1 MPGAATAA
9 YERKKEGLTSVS
21 PFRDDVGDALSTQK
35 ETNYPIHAESPNR
48 DPEERNT
55 RCRVKIQ
62 NTDRGRGR
70 SSGEKVSLKS
80 GTKRC
85 TGGRSTESE
94 RKRIPD
100 SWSSKE
106 EGSTSVGRFEERYG
120 EEMLFRRAKRMRRT
134 VGNEKIAKIGRLIIL

>member
-1 MPGAATAA
+1 MKE
-9 YERKKEGLTSVS
+9 ERKKEGLTSVS

-35 ETNYPIHAESPNR
+35 ETNYASHAESPNR

-70 SSGEKVSLKS
+70 SKGEKMSLKS
-80 GTKRC
+80 GRKRC

-94 RKRIPD
+94 RKRI
-100 SWSSKE
+100 
-106 EGSTSVGRFEERYG
+106 TMNRVLR
-120 EEMLFRRAKRMRRT
+120 
-134 VGNEKIAKIGRLIIL
+134 